1 MRALIYKD
9 FLGIKKIFIYLYL
22 LTGVVGIY
30 FVKMDKFFILPMYFV
45 IIPIRLIGALFETD
59 NNYSVDSYLIASGFS
74 RRKIVISRYVFLWI
88 ITLASLL
95 ISLAL
100 IFFLKVKI
108 ENLSLLLFLSI
119 LIVASE
125 FISLI
130 EIPLMYK
137 LGSNKTRQLTSI
149 SYLFGFAIFMI
160 IGKNKEN
167 LGRFLLGNLSISE
180 NTLAFAIL
188 IFIILLNLVSLL
200 VSFKIFDNKEV

>member
-9 FLGIKKIFIYLYL
+9 FLGVKKILIFLYL
-22 LTGVVGIY
+22 LTTVLGIY
-30 FVKMDKFFILPMYFV
+30 FIKMDRFSILLMYFV
-45 IIPIRLIGALFETD
+45 IIPIRLISALFEID
-59 NNYSVDSYLIASGFS
+59 NNYLVDRYLIASGFS
-74 RRKIVISRYVFLWI
+74 RRKIVISRYVFLWL
-88 ITLASLL
+88 ITLVSLL

-108 ENLSLLLFLSI
+108 ENLGLVLFISI

-137 LGSNKTRQLTSI
+137 LGANRTKQLTSI
-149 SYLFGFAIFMI
+149 SYLLGFAIFI
-160 IGKNKEN
+160 LVGKNKEN
-167 LGRFLLGNLSISE
+167 LGRFLLGNLSFSE
-180 NTLAFAIL
+180 NTLAFAIV

>member
-22 LTGVVGIY
+22 LTGLLGIS
-30 FVKMDKFFILPMYFV
+30 FVKRDRFFILLMYFV

-59 NNYSVDSYLIASGFS
+59 NSYSVDRYLIASGFS

-108 ENLSLLLFLSI
+108 ENLSLVLFLSI

-149 SYLFGFAIFMI
+149 SYLLGFAIFMI
-160 IGKNKEN
+160 IGKNKED
-167 LGRFLLGNLSISE
+167 LGRFLIGNLSISE
-180 NTLAFAIL
+180 NTLAFAIV

>member
-9 FLGIKKIFIYLYL
+9 FLGVKKILIFLYL
-22 LTGVVGIY
+22 LTTVLGIY
-30 FVKMDKFFILPMYFV
+30 FIKMDRFSILLMYFV
-45 IIPIRLIGALFETD
+45 IIPIRLISALFEIE
-59 NNYSVDSYLIASGFS
+59 NNYLVDRYLIASGFS
-74 RRKIVISRYVFLWI
+74 RRKIVISRYVFLWL
-88 ITLASLL
+88 ITLVSLL

-108 ENLSLLLFLSI
+108 ENLGLVLFISI

-137 LGSNKTRQLTSI
+137 LGANRTKQLTSI
-149 SYLFGFAIFMI
+149 SYLLGFAIFI
-160 IGKNKEN
+160 LVGKNKEN
-167 LGRFLLGNLSISE
+167 LGRFLLGNLSFSE
-180 NTLAFAIL
+180 NTLAFAIV

>member
-9 FLGIKKIFIYLYL
+9 FLGIKKIFIFLYL
-22 LTGVVGIY
+22 LTAVLGIY
-30 FVKMDKFFILPMYFV
+30 FVKIDRFFILLMYFV

-59 NNYSVDSYLIASGFS
+59 NKYSVDRYLIASGFS

-130 EIPLMYK
+130 EMPLMYK

-149 SYLFGFAIFMI
+149 SYLLGFAIFMV

-167 LGRFLLGNLSISE
+167 LGRFLLENLSISE

>member
-9 FLGIKKIFIYLYL
+9 FLGVKKILIFLYL
-22 LTGVVGIY
+22 LTTVLGIY
-30 FVKMDKFFILPMYFV
+30 FIKMDRFSILLMYFV
-45 IIPIRLIGALFETD
+45 IIPIRLISALFEID
-59 NNYSVDSYLIASGFS
+59 NNYLVDRYLIASGFS
-74 RRKIVISRYVFLWI
+74 RRKIVISRYVFLWL
-88 ITLASLL
+88 ITLVSLL

-108 ENLSLLLFLSI
+108 ENLGLVLFISI

-137 LGSNKTRQLTSI
+137 LGANRTKQLTSI
-149 SYLFGFAIFMI
+149 SYLLGFAIFI
-160 IGKNKEN
+160 LVGKNKEN
-167 LGRFLLGNLSISE
+167 LGRFLLGNLSFSE
-180 NTLAFAIL
+180 NTLAFSIVTL
-188 IFIILLNLVSLL
+188 IIILNIVSLL

>member
-9 FLGIKKIFIYLYL
+9 FLGVKKILIFLYL
-22 LTGVVGIY
+22 LTTVLGIY
-30 FVKMDKFFILPMYFV
+30 FIKMDRFSILLMYFV
-45 IIPIRLIGALFETD
+45 IIPIRLISALFEID
-59 NNYSVDSYLIASGFS
+59 NNYLVDRYLIASGFS
-74 RRKIVISRYVFLWI
+74 RRKIVISRYVFLWL
-88 ITLASLL
+88 ITLVSLL

-108 ENLSLLLFLSI
+108 ENLGLVLFISI

-137 LGSNKTRQLTSI
+137 LGANRTKQLTSI
-149 SYLFGFAIFMI
+149 SYLLGFAIFI
-160 IGKNKEN
+160 LVGKNKEN
-167 LGRFLLGNLSISE
+167 LGRFLLGNLSFSE
-180 NTLAFAIL
+180 NTLAFAIV

-200 VSFKIFDNKEV
+200 VSFKIFG

>member
-9 FLGIKKIFIYLYL
+9 FLGIKKIFIFLYL
-22 LTGVVGIY
+22 LTAVLGIY
-30 FVKMDKFFILPMYFV
+30 FVKIDRFFILLMYFV

-59 NNYSVDSYLIASGFS
+59 NKYSVDRYLIASGFS

-95 ISLAL
+95 TSLAL

-149 SYLFGFAIFMI
+149 SYLLGFAIFMI

-180 NTLAFAIL
+180 NALAFAIF

>member
-9 FLGIKKIFIYLYL
+9 FLGVKKIFIFLYL
-22 LTGVVGIY
+22 LTAVLGIY
-30 FVKMDKFFILPMYFV
+30 FIKMDRFSILLMYFV
-45 IIPIRLIGALFETD
+45 IIPIRLISALFEID
-59 NNYSVDSYLIASGFS
+59 NNYLVDRYLIASGFS
-74 RRKIVISRYVFLWI
+74 RRKIVLSRYVFLWI
-88 ITLASLL
+88 ITLVSLL

-108 ENLSLLLFLSI
+108 ENLGLVLFLSI

-137 LGSNKTRQLTSI
+137 LGANKTKQLTSI
-149 SYLFGFAIFMI
+149 SYLLGFAIFI
-160 IGKNKEN
+160 LVGKNKEN
-167 LGRFLLGNLSISE
+167 LGRFLLGNLSFSE
-180 NTLAFAIL
+180 NTLAFAIV

>member
-22 LTGVVGIY
+22 LTGVLGIS

-59 NNYSVDSYLIASGFS
+59 NNYLVDRYLIASGFS

-108 ENLSLLLFLSI
+108 ENLSLVLFLSI

-137 LGSNKTRQLTSI
+137 LGLNKTRQLTSI
-149 SYLFGFAIFMI
+149 SYLLGFAIFMI

>member
-9 FLGIKKIFIYLYL
+9 FLGVKKIFIFLYL
-22 LTGVVGIY
+22 LTAVLGIY
-30 FVKMDKFFILPMYFV
+30 FIKMDRFSILLMYFV
-45 IIPIRLIGALFETD
+45 IIPIRLIGALFEID
-59 NNYSVDSYLIASGFS
+59 NNYLVDRYLIASGFS
-74 RRKIVISRYVFLWI
+74 RRKIVISRYVFLWL
-88 ITLASLL
+88 ITLVSLL

-108 ENLSLLLFLSI
+108 ENLGLVLFLSI

-137 LGSNKTRQLTSI
+137 LGANKTKQLTSI
-149 SYLFGFAIFMI
+149 SYLLGFAIFMI

-167 LGRFLLGNLSISE
+167 LGRFLLGNLSFSE
-180 NTLAFAIL
+180 NTLAFAIV

>member
-9 FLGIKKIFIYLYL
+9 FLGVKKILIFLYL
-22 LTGVVGIY
+22 LTTVLGIY
-30 FVKMDKFFILPMYFV
+30 FIKMDRFSILLMYFV
-45 IIPIRLIGALFETD
+45 IIPIRLISALFEID
-59 NNYSVDSYLIASGFS
+59 NNYLVDRYLIASGFS
-74 RRKIVISRYVFLWI
+74 RRKIVISRYVFLWL
-88 ITLASLL
+88 ITLVSLL

-108 ENLSLLLFLSI
+108 ENLGLVLFISI

-137 LGSNKTRQLTSI
+137 LGANRTKQLTSI
-149 SYLFGFAIFMI
+149 SYLLGFAIFI
-160 IGKNKEN
+160 LVGKNKEN
-167 LGRFLLGNLSISE
+167 LGRFLLGNLSFSE
-180 NTLAFAIL
+180 NTLAFAIV

-200 VSFKIFDNKEV
+200 VSFKIFDNKKV